1 MLIPGPKKAE
11 HLEQK
16 ASDAFPARMER
27 MYAEPIATMPTL
39 GAENDQELETISR
52 KYKYPVTSS
61 VHFDVVDT
69 GQIIA

>member
-1 MLIPGPKKAE
+1 MLIPGSKEAE
-11 HLEQK
+11 QLEQK

-27 MYAEPIATMPTL
+27 MYAEPIATLPTL
-39 GAENDQELETISR
+39 GAENDHELETINC

-61 VHFDVVDT
+61 IHFDVVDI